1 MLAPLDFV
9 EIAARQLDHAQRAL
23 WVEIKRARAAGAS
36 EVALAEIAG
45 MSRTTLRRRL
55 DDEDQD

>member
-1 MLAPLDFV
+1 MAPLDFV
-9 EIAARQLDHAQRAL
+9 EMAARQVEHAQRAL
-23 WVEIKRARAAGAS
+23 WVEIKRARDAGAS

-55 DDEDQD
+55 EEDAD